1 MDETQP
7 GQVIAPGATN
17 AQPTPQSMLQE
28 PMPANLQT
36 TVMQPMPA
44 PQSAEISDLPQQ
56 ALSGSRGDVPE
67 ADAALS
73 WTAAEYHHSDKSSTW
88 YGAYTLGTIIL
99 AVVLYLLT
107 KDVMSTAVVCVAVL
121 GLVVFAGRKPR
132 EQQYAFDGDYLWV
145 GQRAYGLHDFKA
157 FSLDEQ
163 GPVLGISLLPLKR
176 FMPPIV
182 LYVDETHEQAAVD
195 YLAAYLPME
204 PHKVDAVDSL
214 LRRMR
219 F

>member
-1 MDETQP
+1 M
-7 GQVIAPGATN
+7 G
-17 AQPTPQSMLQE
+17 
-28 PMPANLQT
+28 
-36 TVMQPMPA
+36 
-44 PQSAEISDLPQQ
+44 
-56 ALSGSRGDVPE
+56 LS
-67 ADAALS
+67 
-73 WTAAEYHHSDKSSTW
+73 
-88 YGAYTLGTIIL
+88 
-99 AVVLYLLT
+99 YLLGAN
-107 KDVMSTAVVCVAVL
+107 S
-121 GLVVFAGRKPR
+121 R

-157 FSLDEQ
+157 FSLDKQAE
-163 GPVLGISLLPLKR
+163 VLGISLLPLKR

-182 LYVDETHEQAAVD
+182 LYVDEAHEKAAVD